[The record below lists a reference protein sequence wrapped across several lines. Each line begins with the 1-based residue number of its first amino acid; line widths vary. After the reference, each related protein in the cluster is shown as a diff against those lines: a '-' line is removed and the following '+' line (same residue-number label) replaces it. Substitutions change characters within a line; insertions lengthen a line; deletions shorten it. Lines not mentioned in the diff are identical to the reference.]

1 MTPAQLGGLRRE
13 VRRTPSRTSRP
24 TSACAN
30 EAVSS
35 RGHTAG
41 HNPLLSSSICLRP
54 NGLGY
59 LADSVVA
66 CLGKPQ
72 GFTVTTS
79 DGVKLSWS
87 CGPDRRR
94 SPALPDQIIG
104 HSVQIMSI
112 VTLIEFR
119 SHASGMLDRVERG
132 ETLVLLRHGRPIAE
146 VSPVAASAARS
157 EPPQPALT
165 RVGEDLR
172 AEQVGHRR
180 IRQMRV
186 VEARQGFS
194 DRRIPRLARGDVDRC
209 A

>member
-1 MTPAQLGGLRRE
+1 VTPAQLGGLRRE

-79 DGVKLSWS
+79 DGVKVSRS

-104 HSVQIMSI
+104 HSVQICA
-112 VTLIEFR
+112 EFCADYEHCHADRIPQPCFGHAGSCGTRRNSCRAAPRPTHCR
-119 SHASGMLDRVERG
+119 SLTGYRKRGGSFVEKTRPASGGKGCRAIPGDPRRA
-132 ETLVLLRHGRPIAE
+132 GR
-146 VSPVAASAARS
+146 
-157 EPPQPALT
+157 
-165 RVGEDLR
+165 
-172 AEQVGHRR
+172 
-180 IRQMRV
+180 
-186 VEARQGFS
+186 
-194 DRRIPRLARGDVDRC
+194 
-209 A
+209 